1 MCPFCDKRGP
11 PRVGWAAKQ
20 QELLPHWAEIKH
32 KKHVNKICL
41 NFVGFR
47 GSGKIL
53 WSALC
58 STRAQT
64 QEATCSNTPHGDG
77 LPKHSCS
84 TELSL
89 KYLLIAA
96 LLRGNSSVYI
106 CTFFLTTCII
116 SSFSLLLSLHT
127 YYTHISLGKAHFY
140 IEWGKQNKPC
150 GWSPTSG
157 RDAVKLWHVCSYRVS
172 VIKWHF

>member
-41 NFVGFR
+41 NFFGFR

-53 WSALC
+53 RSALC
-58 STRAQT
+58 STPAQT

-77 LPKHSCS
+77 LLKHSCS
-84 TELSL
+84 TELFVAMSL
-89 KYLLIAA
+89 KFLLIAA

-106 CTFFLTTCII
+106 CTFFLTTCIT

-127 YYTHISLGKAHFY
+127 YYTYIIGK
-140 IEWGKQNKPC
+140 
-150 GWSPTSG
+150 SPFLHWMRKTE
-157 RDAVKLWHVCSYRVS
+157 
-172 VIKWHF
+172 

>member
-53 WSALC
+53 RSALC

-96 LLRGNSSVYI
+96 LLRGKCLY
-106 CTFFLTTCII
+106 LH
-116 SSFSLLLSLHT
+116 LLFNYMHHILLFPPTEFTHILHT
-127 YYTHISLGKAHFY
+127 YHW
-140 IEWGKQNKPC
+140 EKPIF
-150 GWSPTSG
+150 TLNEEN
-157 RDAVKLWHVCSYRVS
+157 RINRVAGAPPVDVTPWNS
-172 VIKWHF
+172 DMFALIVSQ